1 MTRRIETDIEN
12 IRFNK
17 AECGVDF
24 LINTDVGCRLKYYY
38 YGGKVYATDFF
49 EILFFRE
56 SGGCIWIDDRQFEI
70 APNSVLFL
78 SPYQRTKAGLER
90 KIGRMIVKS
99 IFGK

>member
-1 MTRRIETDIEN
+1 MRRIETDIEN